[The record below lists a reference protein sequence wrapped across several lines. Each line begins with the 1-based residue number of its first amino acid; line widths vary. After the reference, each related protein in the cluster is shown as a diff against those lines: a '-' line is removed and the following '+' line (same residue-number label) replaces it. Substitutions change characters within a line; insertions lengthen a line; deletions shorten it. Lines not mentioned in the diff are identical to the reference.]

1 MRINGADGLS
11 FSTRAPLPNC
21 AILYL
26 VNFEAVA
33 ENLRESFRIIA
44 ASRVAGEVRELP
56 GVSIASAG
64 VAFQMFNAAFLSG
77 PVATEAELARC
88 ILMCSLQ
95 FNARGL
101 EWSFWVC
108 EDWLAPKA
116 HRRLR
121 QVFERHGLRRTTE
134 LPGMVAEKLS
144 APKRP
149 LPEME
154 VRRVNDAR
162 TGDDFRGIGSVCFHV
177 PIAWFNEVFDQD
189 SVWDRFAG
197 YVGYVDG
204 LPVATAAT
212 IACGDTIGVYNVGTL
227 PEHQRRGYG
236 EAVMRHALEE
246 AERERPSRP
255 VVLQSTQ
262 AGLALYERMGFRT
275 VARFSVYAS

>member
-1 MRINGADGLS
+1 
-11 FSTRAPLPNC
+11 
-21 AILYL
+21 

-44 ASRVAGEVRELP
+44 SSRTAGEVRELP

-77 PVATEAELARC
+77 PVETEAELARR
-88 ILMCSLQ
+88 ILLPSMQ
-95 FNARGL
+95 FNTRGL

-121 QVFERHGLRRTTE
+121 QVFERYGLRRTTG
-134 LPGMVAEKLS
+134 LPGMVAEKVNPPTRL
-144 APKRP
+144 
-149 LPEME
+149 LPEVE
-154 VRRVNDAR
+154 VRRVCDSRA
-162 TGDDFRGIGSVCFHV
+162 GDDFRGIGSVCFHV
-177 PIAWFNEVFDQD
+177 PLVWFNEVFDQD

-204 LPVATAAT
+204 VPVSTTATVAS
-212 IACGDTIGVYNVGTL
+212 GDTIGVYNVATL
-227 PEHQRRGYG
+227 PDHQRRGYG
-236 EAVMRHALEE
+236 EAVMRHALAE

-255 VVLQSTQ
+255 VVLQSTE
-262 AGLALYERMGFRT
+262 AGLHLYERMGFRT
-275 VARFSVYAS
+275 VAHFSVYAS

>member
-1 MRINGADGLS
+1 V
-11 FSTRAPLPNC
+11 T
-21 AILYL
+21 
-26 VNFEAVA
+26 FEPVA

-44 ASRVAGEVRELP
+44 GSRDAGEVRELP

-64 VAFQMFNAAFLSG
+64 VAFQMFNAAFFSG
-77 PVATEAELARC
+77 PVATEAELSRS

-108 EDWLAPKA
+108 EDWLGP
-116 HRRLR
+116 RPR
-121 QVFERHGLRRTTE
+121 QRARKIFEKHGLRRTAE
-134 LPGMVAEKLS
+134 LPGLVAETIG
-144 APKRP
+144 PPTRR
-149 LPEME
+149 LPEIE
-154 VRRVNDAR
+154 VLRVKDSR

-177 PIAWFNEVFDQD
+177 PLVWFNEVFDHE
-189 SVWDRFAG
+189 SVWERFAG

-204 LPVATAAT
+204 VPVSTTA
-212 IACGDTIGVYNVGTL
+212 IVACGDTIGVYNVATL
-227 PEHQRRGYG
+227 PDQRRRGYG
-236 EAVMRHALEE
+236 EAVMRYALAE

-262 AGLALYERMGFRT
+262 DGLCLYERMGFRT

>member
-1 MRINGADGLS
+1 M
-11 FSTRAPLPNC
+11 TVPPPNC
-21 AILYL
+21 AIL
-26 VNFEAVA
+26 NFVTFVAVA

-44 ASRVAGEVRELP
+44 ASRNAGEVRELP

-77 PVATEAELARC
+77 PVETEAELARS
-88 ILMCSLQ
+88 ILLPSLQ
-95 FNARGL
+95 FNTRGL

-121 QVFERHGLRRTTE
+121 QVFERYGLRRTVE
-134 LPGMVAEKLS
+134 LPGMVTEKV
-144 APKRP
+144 RP
-149 LPEME
+149 PTRRLPEIE
-154 VRRVNDAR
+154 VRRVRDRR

-177 PIAWFNEVFDQD
+177 PLAWFNEVFDQD
-189 SVWDRFAG
+189 SVWERFAA

-204 LPVATAAT
+204 EPVSTAAT
-212 IACGDTIGVYNVGTL
+212 VPCGDTIGVYNVATL
-227 PEHQRRGYG
+227 PDHRLRGYG

-255 VVLQSTQ
+255 VVLQSTE
-262 AGLALYERMGFRT
+262 AGLRLYERMGFRT

>member
-1 MRINGADGLS
+1 M
-11 FSTRAPLPNC
+11 
-21 AILYL
+21 
-26 VNFEAVA
+26 NFEAVA

-64 VAFQMFNAAFLSG
+64 VAFQMFNAAFLSA
-77 PVATEAELARC
+77 PVPTEADLSRC

-95 FNARGL
+95 FNTRGL

-108 EDWLAPKA
+108 EDWLAAKA
-116 HRRLR
+116 HRHLR
-121 QVFERHGLRRTTE
+121 QVFEKHGLRRTVE
-134 LPGMVAEKLS
+134 LPGMVAESLK
-144 APKRP
+144 PPTRQ
-149 LPEME
+149 LPEIE
-154 VRRVNDAR
+154 IRRVRESR

-189 SVWDRFAG
+189 SVWDRFVG

-204 LPVATAAT
+204 VPVSTAAT
-212 IACGDTIGVYNVGTL
+212 VACGNTIGVYNVATL
-227 PEHQRRGYG
+227 PEYRRRSYG

-255 VVLQSTQ
+255 VVLQSTE
-262 AGLALYERMGFRT
+262 AGLRLYERMGFRT